1 MMAADSHSVNKLLSK
16 MVASEL
22 ERLYPDRKSFHLP
35 SFCTQHKT
43 GNVVEAV
50 TKYLDLHKPA
60 FCCVSL
66 LAFDDV
72 AEDLRTL
79 LQQVMSN
86 ELEILTP

>member
-1 MMAADSHSVNKLLSK
+1 MNKLLSK

-60 FCCVSL
+60 FCLASL
-66 LAFDDV
+66 LAFGDV
-72 AEDLRTL
+72 AEDLRKM
-79 LQQVMSN
+79 LQQVMSTEFEN
-86 ELEILTP
+86 TDP